1 MSEVVDQIIPDF
13 DTSVYQGLIIKY
25 PENGE
30 RQAKAA
36 EFNQNMKYVIDRM
49 RLLMT
54 SVIEQMQE
62 NQRVFNEQITV
73 LQDVVKNAPEAYS
86 TLQKI
91 GAEMLKDDNTETAIL
106 NAINTKADSDKMQ
119 EGLAQIQT
127 AFNDLIAEIDKL
139 GAQ

>member
-13 DTSVYQGLIIKY
+13 DTAASQGLIIKY

-54 SVIEQMQE
+54 SVIAQMQE

-91 GAEMLKDDNTETAIL
+91 GVEMLKDDNTETAIL